1 MQNFLNNSKFTE
13 KWKKANVVPDSQFI
27 AIYLKNLYIII
38 YITIL
43 FKFTKCDSYINQL
56 VYHTITITIIYNYS
70 ITHDILSLLD
80 EDFAR

>member
-1 MQNFLNNSKFTE
+1 MEKGQCRSGPPIYSNIFEKIIYNN
-13 KWKKANVVPDSQFI
+13 
-27 AIYLKNLYIII
+27 I

-70 ITHDILSLLD
+70 ITHDILNLLD
-80 EDFAR
+80 EGFAT